1 MVIPLM
7 AAALLSC
14 EQEISPEQADQF
26 IKFYGDY
33 LMDEGRD
40 LAALDDGGYA
50 ICGTATLPDLGKR
63 MVLMVTDRYGN
74 LRSGF
79 PKFYPETDMEMETVA
94 NSIVTIRGGQGG
106 FLLAGYIER
115 PVAGTATFQK
125 DIFLVKVSSN
135 GTESWN
141 RIYGS
146 VYDEVILSATEGI
159 SSGFML
165 AGYKV
170 RDGRSDLL
178 IMGVEQEGDS
188 VRLPF
193 DYVNPTPRNNQ
204 ANFIITSGNRYL
216 CACTFDKFNETG
228 GVTDILAISFNDDLK
243 PSPRFLTM
251 GASNEKGS
259 CVIEDAPNQFLFL
272 GNRIVSGRSEIVIHQ
287 VETNDGTTIVNSAL
301 LTTISESDVDL
312 SGERMVK
319 TEDGRYA
326 IVGTR
331 ESGGDRQIFLQF
343 LNSDYIPDGQVLF
356 GAAGDQSGADIE
368 LSEDGGTVIL
378 GTSNY
383 EETGMISLIKTNDT
397 GGI

>member
-1 MVIPLM
+1 
-7 AAALLSC
+7 
-14 EQEISPEQADQF
+14 
-26 IKFYGDY
+26 
-33 LMDEGRD
+33 
-40 LAALDDGGYA
+40 
-50 ICGTATLPDLGKR
+50 
-63 MVLMVTDRYGN
+63 
-74 LRSGF
+74 
-79 PKFYPETDMEMETVA
+79 
-94 NSIVTIRGGQGG
+94 
-106 FLLAGYIER
+106 
-115 PVAGTATFQK
+115 
-125 DIFLVKVSSN
+125 
-135 GTESWN
+135 
-141 RIYGS
+141 
-146 VYDEVILSATEGI
+146 
-159 SSGFML
+159 
-165 AGYKV
+165 
-170 RDGRSDLL
+170 
-178 IMGVEQEGDS
+178 
-188 VRLPF
+188 
-193 DYVNPTPRNNQ
+193 
-204 ANFIITSGNRYL
+204 
-216 CACTFDKFNETG
+216 
-228 GVTDILAISFNDDLK
+228 
-243 PSPRFLTM
+243 M

-331 ESGGDRQIFLQF
+331 QSGGDRQIFLQF